1 MKEFGSDF
9 HKYKVDFQS
18 SYNFF
23 SKLDCI
29 RFYACGRHAI
39 DAIVLQEGWKRIW
52 IPAYFCHEVID
63 HISLMDI
70 QIMLYDDYPLRYND
84 DLLIR
89 SLPFRRGDV
98 LLRVNFFCLRIWRSN
113 KGIPVPVIEDHTHD
127 LLSEWVL
134 KSDADWCIASIR
146 KSLPVAAGGILWS
159 PTGKRLPSQ
168 IAASAACEEMGNIRY
183 NAMELK
189 RNYLLKGK
197 GDKREI
203 RDKYIRSEKM
213 INRLELSG
221 MDKESH
227 EIFCSMDIKQWINL
241 KRNNWFIS
249 YNLLKE
255 KFTILEPKM
264 DTIWQPFSLVI
275 LCDSVQ
281 ERIRLRKYLIENRIY
296 PAILWE
302 LPESI
307 TSFELLDFSQRML
320 SIHCDGRYSEN
331 EIKQM
336 CQIINSYYD

>member
-1 MKEFGSDF
+1 MPGKAAASAKEILPGWEP
-9 HKYKVDFQS
+9 
-18 SYNFF
+18 
-23 SKLDCI
+23 
-29 RFYACGRHAI
+29 GI
-39 DAIVLQEGWKRIW
+39 D
-52 IPAYFCHEVID
+52 
-63 HISLMDI
+63 
-70 QIMLYDDYPLRYND
+70 
-84 DLLIR
+84 
-89 SLPFRRGDV
+89 
-98 LLRVNFFCLRIWRSN
+98 
-113 KGIPVPVIEDHTHD
+113 
-127 LLSEWVL
+127 
-134 KSDADWCIASIR
+134 
-146 KSLPVAAGGILWS
+146 AGGICPLGADSAVDWPGTAGPAAGS
-159 PTGKRLPSQ
+159 GLRYGNPSQ
-168 IAASAACEEMGNIRY
+168 RSEVFNRAGRQNWPGGN
-183 NAMELK
+183 
-189 RNYLLKGK
+189 LLKGK